1 MKIRKQWTP
10 ATRDGLCCNGD
21 GRPVSP
27 PSRVLCAECLA
38 VLSAKIEKLLGGT
51 KRAEGGT
58 P

>member
-1 MKIRKQWTP
+1 MRISKQWKP

-27 PSRVLCAECLA
+27 PSRVLCAECGAELNE
-38 VLSAKIEKLLGGT
+38 KMEKLLGGT
-51 KRAEGGT
+51 NRAEGGT